1 MVGRNHI
8 IALAAA
14 AMLFATGSAYSQ
26 QPYSAPGHA
35 ARAQELY
42 DAGQYRASQ
51 EELRKARAAADPA
64 DAAERMRIDYMLA
77 ECAAKLGEEDAL
89 AQVEKFARDYPGSIY
104 ADRLRLT
111 GAVCLYDEE
120 RYGEALEEFRNI
132 DAPALHGGQ
141 RNEYWFKR
149 GYSEFMT
156 GDRRGAATSFQKVG
170 SGEYAPHAGY
180 YTAYIDYTEENYAAA
195 KRGFTALAND
205 PSYGAV
211 IPFYLLQIEF
221 LEGNYDY
228 VIAHGDALLRTSDGV
243 RTAEIA
249 RSMAEAWFHREDY
262 GRVMQ
267 YIDTY
272 RTAGGRMGR
281 EEYYLAGYSEYMQG
295 HPAPAVEALARVAGA
310 PDRLSQNAAYHMAAA
325 YLELDRKREAMQ
337 SFSIAADGE
346 FDAAIRENALF
357 NYGKLQFELGGGFF
371 NEAINVLQR
380 YIAEYPQSPHLGEA
394 TEYLAS
400 AYYNARNYE
409 AAYEAI
415 KRIPNPDNNIKTAF
429 QKIAYFRALDLYNM
443 GEFDRAYTMLEEAH
457 KTRFNAKYT
466 ALTNFWMG
474 EIRYLKEDYAGAAK
488 FYRDYTT
495 LAPSTEREYRM
506 ALYNLGYSYFNR
518 KSWGEAR
525 SWFDRFLAAYTT
537 RDSYRADA
545 YNRLGD
551 IDFANREFWRAIE
564 MYDNAAKVGTDE
576 RYYSQ
581 FRRAEMLGHVG
592 RPERKIES
600 LNEIIRAGQGG
611 YVPDAMYE
619 LGLTY
624 IAQERFRDAAAAMK
638 RFTDAYPDNEKYAAA
653 LSDMG
658 LIYQNLGDN
667 DAAVNYYKLVV
678 DKSPGSP
685 EARNAMMALRGIYV
699 EQNDVDAYFAFA
711 QRSGIETDLTT
722 VARDSL
728 AFSAAQN
735 AYLRQGNTTAS
746 ITALRS
752 YLDRYPR
759 GIYRAEALYYT
770 GDACL
775 VTGRTEDAIASY
787 RELAAMYF
795 NPHTVNA
802 LEKLAPLY
810 QASSRHREAADAYKQ
825 LADAA
830 ANPATV
836 SKALAGYL
844 ANTIALGDDG
854 SIEQV
859 ALEIEAAAN
868 AGEDVKRDARFTR
881 AGALERSGETDAAL
895 ELYRSLATES
905 HTPVGAWSTLKVI
918 EALYAAGD
926 LDAAQKLV
934 MTFAGQNTP
943 HQQALGR
950 AFLVLGDIY
959 AKKGDTFQA
968 RATLQSII
976 DGYSPADDG
985 VIETAREK
993 IRQLGN

>member
-1 MVGRNHI
+1 MVGRNYI
-8 IALAAA
+8 MALAAA
-14 AMLFATGSAYSQ
+14 AMLFTTGGAFSQ
-26 QPYSAPGHA
+26 QPANPHID
-35 ARAQELY
+35 RAQELY

-51 EELRKARAAADPA
+51 EELCKARAGADPV
-64 DAAERMRIDYMLA
+64 ELMRVDYLLA

-89 AQVEKFARDYPGSIY
+89 AQIEKFVRDYPGSIY

-111 GAVCLYDEE
+111 GAVCLYDGG
-120 RYGEALEEFRNI
+120 RYGEALAEFRDI
-132 DAPALHGGQ
+132 GPSALRGGQ

-156 GDRRGAATSFQKVG
+156 DDLGDATASFQKVG
-170 SGEYAPHAGY
+170 SGEYAPHAKY
-180 YTAYIDYTEENYAAA
+180 YMAYIDYAEKNYAAA
-195 KRGFTALAND
+195 KRGFTALADD

-228 VIAHGDALLRTSDGV
+228 VIAHGDALLRTSEGV
-243 RTAEIA
+243 RAAEIA
-249 RSMAEAWFHREDY
+249 RSMTEAWFHKEDY

-267 YIDTY
+267 YVDTY
-272 RTAGGRMGR
+272 RTAGGQMGR

-295 HPAPAVEALARVAGA
+295 HPAEAVEALARVAGA

-346 FDAAIRENALF
+346 FDAAIREDALF

-380 YIAEYPQSPHLGEA
+380 YIAEYPQSARLGEA

-415 KRIPNPDNNIKTAF
+415 RRIPNPDNNIKTAF

-443 GEFDRAYTMLEEAH
+443 GEFDRAYTMLEEAQ

-466 ALTNFWMG
+466 ALTNFWM
-474 EIRYLKEDYAGAAK
+474 YLKEDYAGAAK

-581 FRRAEMLGHVG
+581 FRRADMLGHVG

-600 LNEIIRAGQGG
+600 LNEIIRAGQGD

-638 RFTDAYPDNEKYAAA
+638 RFTDAYPDNGKYAAA

-667 DAAVNYYKLVV
+667 DAAINYYKMVV
-678 DKSPGSP
+678 DKSPDSP

-711 QRSGIETDLTT
+711 QRSGVETDLTA

-728 AFSAAQN
+728 AFTAAQN
-735 AYLRQGNTTAS
+735 TYLRQGNTVAS

-759 GIYRAEALYYT
+759 GMHRAEALYYV
-770 GDACL
+770 GDASQA
-775 VTGRTEDAIASY
+775 TGRTEDAIASY

-795 NPHTVNA
+795 NPYTVRA
-802 LEKLAPLY
+802 LEKLAIQYENEGRLL
-810 QASSRHREAADAYKQ
+810 EAADVCKR
-825 LADAA
+825 LAETAA
-830 ANPATV
+830 DPALV
-836 SKALAGYL
+836 SKALWAYFSHTKL
-844 ANTIALGDDG
+844 QGDDDL
-854 SIEQV
+854 IEQ
-859 ALEIEAAAN
+859 AIDYIEGATN
-868 AGEDVKRDARFTR
+868 AGEEIRRSAKFTR
-881 AGALERSGETDAAL
+881 AEMSEERGNADEALNI
-895 ELYRSLATES
+895 YRSLATES
-905 HTPVGAWSTLKVI
+905 QTKVGAMSTLKVI
-918 EALYAAGD
+918 EALYAADD
-926 LDAAQKLV
+926 LDAAQELV

-976 DGYSPADDG
+976 DGYSPDNDG
-985 VIETAREK
+985 VIDAARER
-993 IRQLGN
+993 IASLSVDN

>member
-1 MVGRNHI
+1 MVGRNYI
-8 IALAAA
+8 ITIAAA
-14 AMLFATGSAYSQ
+14 VMLFTAGGATSRQSYN
-26 QPYSAPGHA
+26 APGHLDK
-35 ARAQELY
+35 AQELY

-51 EELRKARAAADPA
+51 EELRKARAGANPS
-64 DAAERMRIDYMLA
+64 DAAGRMLIDYMLA

-89 AQVEKFARDYPGSIY
+89 AQIETFTRDYPGSIY
-104 ADRLRLT
+104 ADRLRFT
-111 GAVCLYDEE
+111 GAVCLYDGGH
-120 RYGEALEEFRNI
+120 YGEALAELRDI
-132 DAPALHGGQ
+132 DGTALRGNQ

-156 GDRRGAATSFQKVG
+156 GDRRDATASFQKVR
-170 SGEYAPHAGY
+170 SGEYAPHAKY
-180 YTAYIDYTEENYAAA
+180 YTAYIDYAEQNYTAA
-195 KRGFTALAND
+195 KHGFVELAND
-205 PSYGAV
+205 PSYRDV
-211 IPFYLLQIEF
+211 IPFYLFQIEF
-221 LEGNYDY
+221 MEGNYDY
-228 VIAHGDALLRTSDGV
+228 VIEHGDALLRTSDGS
-243 RTAEIA
+243 RSAEIA
-249 RSMAEAWFHREDY
+249 RSMAEAWFHKDEYSQTMR
-262 GRVMQ
+262 
-267 YIDTY
+267 YIDIY
-272 RTAGGRMGR
+272 RTNGGHMGR
-281 EEYYLAGYSEYMQG
+281 DEYYLTGYSEYMEG
-295 HPAPAVEALARVAGA
+295 RPAQAVEALARVAGA

-346 FDAAIRENALF
+346 FDAAIREDALF

-371 NEAINVLQR
+371 NEAINILQR
-380 YIAEYPQSPHLGEA
+380 YIAEYPQSARLGEA

-415 KRIPNPDNNIKTAF
+415 RRIPNPDNNIKTAF

-443 GEFDRAYTMLEEAH
+443 GEFDRAYAMLEEAQ

-525 SWFDRFLAAYTT
+525 SWFDKFLAAYTA

-564 MYDNAAKVGTDE
+564 MYDNAAKVGGDE

-581 FRRAEMLGHVG
+581 FQRAVMLGHVG

-600 LNEIIRAGQGG
+600 LNEIIRAKEGE

-638 RFTDAYPDNEKYAAA
+638 RFTDAYPGNEKYAAA

-667 DAAVNYYKLVV
+667 DAAVNYYKMVV

-711 QRSGIETDLTT
+711 QRSGVETDLTA

-728 AFSAAQN
+728 TFTAAQN

-759 GIYRAEALYYT
+759 GIYRAEALYYV
-770 GDACL
+770 GDASL
-775 VTGRTEDAIASY
+775 VTGRTEDAVNSY
-787 RELAAMYF
+787 RELAGMYF
-795 NPHTVNA
+795 NPYTVRA

-810 QASSRHREAADAYKQ
+810 EASSHHREAADAYKQ

-854 SIEQV
+854 AIEQV
-859 ALEIEAAAN
+859 TLDIEAAAN
-868 AGEDVKRDARFTR
+868 ASEEVKRDARFTR
-881 AGALERSGETDAAL
+881 AGALERSGGTDEAL
-895 ELYRSLATES
+895 AIYRGLATES
-905 HTPVGAWSTLKVI
+905 RTPVGAWSTLKVI

-926 LDAAQKLV
+926 LDAAQELV

-985 VIETAREK
+985 IIDEAREK
-993 IRQLGN
+993 IRKLGN